1 MIFSPP
7 FSFVVLFRFE
17 SHFLSEVMVKRS
29 GLSEEKIDTDHR
41 CLIHCHQTMPSK
53 VGQKTVLEY
62 CDIQA
67 ESSVGNNCIISN
79 VAIPAGACI
88 PDNAFMTT
96 VCVEVGDVAG
106 LYVTIV
112 FGVNDNVKKTT
123 RSDEL
128 GKLQYFGW
136 PLDKAL
142 SLLDMKQVG
151 GHNFLQYMMDFMF
164 KGTTYCTYS

>member
-1 MIFSPP
+1 M
-7 FSFVVLFRFE
+7 LTRFE

-29 GLSEEKIDTDHR
+29 GFSEEKIITDES
-41 CLIHCHQTMPSK
+41 CLIHCHQTMPSR
-53 VGQKTVLEY
+53 VGQQTVLEY
-62 CDIQA
+62 CDIQ
-67 ESSVGNNCIISN
+67 EGSSIGNNCIISN

-96 VCVEVGDVAG
+96 VCVQAGDVAG

-112 FGVNDNVKKTT
+112 FGVNDNVKKTA
-123 RSDEL
+123 RSEDL

-142 SLLDMKQVG
+142 SLLDIKQVQL
-151 GHNFLQYMMDFMF
+151 HINFL
-164 KGTTYCTYS
+164 

>member
-1 MIFSPP
+1 
-7 FSFVVLFRFE
+7 
-17 SHFLSEVMVKRS
+17 MVKRT
-29 GLSEEKIDTDHR
+29 GVSEEKIDTDHR

-53 VGQKTVLEY
+53 VGQQTVLEY
-62 CDIQA
+62 CEIQE

-79 VAIPAGACI
+79 VVIPAGACI

-123 RSDEL
+123 RLEDL
-128 GKLQYFGW
+128 GKLEYFGW

-142 SLLDMKQVG
+142 SLLDMKQVHE
-151 GHNFLQYMMDFMF
+151 HNFFQTCMF
-164 KGTTYCTYS
+164 KGATYIALTQKMVTMVPCLLINYI

>member
-1 MIFSPP
+1 
-7 FSFVVLFRFE
+7 
-17 SHFLSEVMVKRS
+17 MVKRT
-29 GLSEEKIDTDHR
+29 GESEEKIVTDHR

-53 VGQKTVLEY
+53 VGQQTVLEY

-67 ESSVGNNCIISN
+67 VSSVGNNCIISN

-112 FGVNDNVKKTT
+112 FGVNDNVKKMT
-123 RSDEL
+123 RSEDL
-128 GKLQYFGW
+128 GKLHYFGW

-142 SLLDMKQVG
+142 SLLDMKQV
-151 GHNFLQYMMDFMF
+151 HELKISFIYA
-164 KGTTYCTYS
+164 C